1 MSKGEKFTAKYGVS
15 SATIYQDS
23 SSTDALKIPPR
34 GHPLYDST
42 SPTEFDEERVQVID
56 RDGTMTDPLEVWTD
70 PDSGTLWVLDGR
82 SRLLDVREVNRRR
95 KERGAEKMVAA
106 YIVPFNVPGA
116 DEKRAIARVRER
128 NYHRRVPKP
137 SDMAV
142 DLVALRNTGYSW
154 EDCAKILHVDTKDA
168 EQFCRKL
175 LPLAYCIPDAQ
186 AAIDSGELPRS
197 RAAKFGGT
205 APDGSKALGK
215 REQATLLA
223 ELLATKPVTKKPKA
237 LAPKVRERI
246 IAALTNGA
254 SADLKVAD
262 SIVAKA
268 VAAALLFHGGDLK
281 ALKAYP
287 NVEAIVEE
295 HMKPLPKGPKPTKVK
310 KEKKEKESARG

>member
-1 MSKGEKFTAKYGVS
+1 MSKGEKFTKKYKLET
-15 SATIYQDS
+15 ATIYRGN
-23 SSTDALKIPPR
+23 TAALRIPGPD
-34 GHPLYDST
+34 HPLYD
-42 SPTEFDEERVQVID
+42 PTAPTTFDPIRVAAID
-56 RDGTMTDPLEVWTD
+56 RDGKMSTPIEVFTD
-70 PDSGTLWVLDGR
+70 PDEGILWILDGR
-82 SRLLDVREVNRRR
+82 GRHLDIEEVNRIRA
-95 KERGAEKMVAA
+95 AEGRELVEPL
-106 YIVPFNVPGA
+106 IVPFPG
-116 DEKRAIARVRER
+116 DEKKAIARVREK
-128 NYHRRVPKP
+128 NYHRRMPTP
-137 SDMAV
+137 SGMAV
-142 DLVALRNTGYSW
+142 DLRVLREKGFSW
-154 EDCAKILHVDTKDA
+154 DECVKVLHVESADA

-175 LPLAYCIPDAQ
+175 FPLAYCIPAVQ
-186 AAIDSGELPRS
+186 AAIDSGDLPRT
-197 RAAKFGGT
+197 AASKFGGT

-223 ELLATKPVTKKPKA
+223 ELLATKPATKKPKA